1 MQTSLPLR
9 PANWFIFFIIL
20 LALGGLLR
28 LLDITDPPLDFQ
40 PSRQL
45 RNSLV
50 ARDIYYSILPTA
62 TTEQR
67 DLASSFA
74 RAVGRYEPSVTE
86 SIVAVTYLLTGGENF
101 VSARVWSTVFW
112 LLAGIAL
119 FDLARRAVSP
129 WAALLA
135 LAYYLVL
142 PFSVQA
148 SRSFQPDPLMTAA
161 FVAGIYFLFRW
172 SEVSGVQ
179 ELAAASDSTH
189 RASDLSDSK
198 KESWKWAILAGIF
211 LGLAAFVKIVIAFFA
226 GGAAIALVLFTLKK
240 DFWKSK
246 QVWVMAALMIVP
258 ALIFYILLN
267 QGRSTEYFFA
277 WTVALIKLITS
288 TDFYSKWLAFIGSLF
303 GLTVIFLSLAGALLA
318 PPRLRWL
325 LISLW
330 VGYLLYGITLPFQ
343 MYTHSYYHIQLI
355 PIVAL
360 GLASAL
366 NPLFESVPT
375 HSPVGRVGFIILIVA
390 VIGYQ
395 SWVARSVLIAED
407 FRHEPAF
414 WKQVGDVIPADADVI
429 ALTQDYGYRLMLFGW
444 RKVDLWPLSTG
455 LSEARGGNQDAGDFS
470 ALTEGR
476 DYFLVTAFGQ
486 LDKQP
491 DLKKILAQYPIAEQG
506 DGYIL
511 YDLQK

>member
-1 MQTSLPLR
+1 MQTSPLTR
-9 PANWFIFFIIL
+9 SSNWPIVFIIL

-50 ARDIYYSILPTA
+50 ARDIYYSILPSA

-67 DLASSFA
+67 ELASSFA
-74 RAVGRYEPSVTE
+74 RSVGQYEPPVTE
-86 SIVAVTYLLTGGENF
+86 SIVAVTYLVTGGENF
-101 VSARVWSTVFW
+101 LSARIWSTLFW

-119 FDLARRAVSP
+119 FDLARRAISP
-129 WAALLA
+129 WAALAA

-161 FVAGIYFLFRW
+161 FVAGIYFLYRW
-172 SEVSGVQ
+172 SEKQ
-179 ELAAASDSTH
+179 A
-189 RASDLSDSK
+189 
-198 KESWKWAILAGIF
+198 WKWAILAGIF
-211 LGLAAFVKIVIAFFA
+211 LGFATFVKIVIAFFV

-246 QVWVMAALMIVP
+246 QVWGMAALMTVP

-277 WTVALIKLITS
+277 WTVTLIKLITS

-303 GLTVIFLSLAGALLA
+303 GLTMIFLSLAGALIA
-318 PPRLRWL
+318 TPRLRWL
-325 LISLW
+325 LINLW
-330 VGYLLYGITLPFQ
+330 VGYLLYGLTLPFQ

-360 GLASAL
+360 GLAAAL
-366 NPLFESVPT
+366 NPLIESVAAQGR
-375 HSPVGRVGFIILIVA
+375 VGRVGFIALILA

-395 SWVARSVLIAED
+395 SWVARSVLVAED
-407 FRHEPAF
+407 FHHEPVF
-414 WKQVGDVIPADADVI
+414 WKQVGDVIPVNTDVI

-444 RKVDLWPLSTG
+444 RKVSLWPLSTD
-455 LSEARGGNQDAGDFS
+455 LSEARGGTQAERAGDF
-470 ALTEGR
+470 ADLTEGKE
-476 DYFLVTAFGQ
+476 YFLVTAFGQ

-491 DLKKILAQYPIAEQG
+491 DLKEILAQYPIAAQG
-506 DGYIL
+506 DGYVL
-511 YDLQK
+511 YDLRK